1 MKDICIILTGG
12 TFDKVHDTLTESLG
26 FMQTP
31 SPHIEELLSI
41 GRSRTMTII
50 PLMQKDSLEMDAGN
64 RDAILS
70 AVLSAPCQKIIIIH
84 GTGTMELTAKHLN
97 GNIGERTVVLT
108 GAMRP
113 FSLGKS
119 DAGFNV
125 GGAIIAV
132 QTLPSGVYG
141 VMNGAVF
148 SAKELRKD
156 VKAGRFDL
164 G

>member
-1 MKDICIILTGG
+1 MKDLCIILTGG

-26 FMQTP
+26 FAQSP

-41 GRSRTMTII
+41 GRSRPITII
-50 PLMQKDSLEMDAGN
+50 PLMQKDSLEMDAGD
-64 RDAILS
+64 REAILS
-70 AVLSAPCQKIIIIH
+70 AVLSAPCLNIIIIH
-84 GTGTMELTAKHLN
+84 GTGTMELTAKHLD
-97 GNIGERTVVLT
+97 GSVGDRTVVIT

-125 GGAIIAV
+125 GGAVIAA

-148 SAKELRKD
+148 AASELRKD
-156 VKAGRFDL
+156 VKAGRFDI
-164 G
+164 